1 MERVASKTNMRASAT
16 LMAPLVFVLL
26 WSTGPVATRIGVAD
40 VSGLDLLTWR
50 FAALAVIA
58 AGYALA
64 TRRLGRLPPM
74 VIAHCAIAGVLIQ
87 AMFIGSVFV
96 ALDMG
101 MSAGMSALLTG
112 LQPVAAAVCARW
124 LLGERL
130 GRIALGGM
138 VLAAAGLVVYA
149 GHRVSA
155 ADLTAAPLALHV
167 AGVIAIGVG
176 LVYQRRF
183 CNGVAL
189 TDNLAIQYLAGAAA
203 VALFV
208 SVVPSAPS
216 QWTPA
221 ALAALVWL
229 VAVLSVGA
237 TALLLVLSG
246 RGRVS
251 STASLFFLMPP
262 TTAVIAAPVLGEQV
276 TPTAVTGLV
285 VTSAGVAVVMHGHRV
300 ARRLLPSW

>member
-1 MERVASKTNMRASAT
+1 MEHTAATARIRDTASLA
-16 LMAPLVFVLL
+16 APLVFVLL

-40 VSGLDLLTWR
+40 VAGLDLLAWR
-50 FAALAVIA
+50 FAVLAVIA
-58 AGYALA
+58 AGYALG
-64 TRRLGRLPPM
+64 TRRLGRLEPAL
-74 VIAHCAIAGVLIQ
+74 IGHCAVAGVLIQ
-87 AMFIGSVFV
+87 ATFIGSVFV

-130 GRIALGGM
+130 GRVALTGM
-138 VLAAAGLVVYA
+138 ALAAAGLVVYA
-149 GHRVSA
+149 GHRVST
-155 ADLTAAPLALHV
+155 ADLAAAPLALHGL
-167 AGVIAIGVG
+167 GVLAIGLG

-189 TDNLAIQYLAGAAA
+189 TDNLALQYIAGAAA
-203 VALFV
+203 VALLV
-208 SVVPSAPS
+208 TLVPSAS
-216 QWTPA
+216 SDWTLA
-221 ALAALVWL
+221 ALGALVWL

-262 TTAVIAAPVLGEQV
+262 TTAVIAALVLGEGV
-276 TPTAVTGLV
+276 TPIAVAGLV
-285 VTSAGVAVVMHGHRV
+285 VTTAGVATVMHGHRL
-300 ARRLLPSW
+300 ARRLLPSG